1 MFARLLVL
9 VLVLAARGADADGG
23 GAACATSS
31 IGYAC
36 SVALES
42 GMNLHWTLGP
52 ADATSQV
59 ASVADGDIAIALAGT
74 SDGMVGVSFPSAH
87 AMSPA
92 NAVLGWINA
101 DGSGGSIGPYA
112 MSSRSTPSS
121 GGLALSSSSVTKSGG
136 VTIIAFA
143 TTRSAVMTDDAHRL
157 GYVGWARAT
166 SKANVKHDV
175 SKGTVYLNYLTGN
188 AGACVS
194 SFIHSFVRSFANVL
208 RPPLSAWPFPS
219 SVSTSDLIA
228 FHFDRPTERNGP
240 RPQTATRTSR
250 SRRTARS

>member
-112 MSSRSTPSS
+112 MTSRSTPSS

-208 RPPLSAWPFPS
+208 RPPLSAWPFP
-219 SVSTSDLIA
+219 
-228 FHFDRPTERNGP
+228 P
-240 RPQTATRTSR
+240 RF
-250 SRRTARS
+250 RRQI